1 MAEVKTIGVSIVDF
15 MFGRANVTIDA
26 GDTVT
31 WTVNFGTHTRT
42 STSGLWNSGSR
53 STGQG
58 FSFTFDHAGSY
69 PYFCSIHPFMTATI
83 AVEG

>member
-1 MAEVKTIGVSIVDF
+1 VKTIGVSIVDF

-26 GDTVT
+26 G
-31 WTVNFGTHTRT
+31 
-42 STSGLWNSGSR
+42 